1 MATSSV
7 ATNGSRYILGATDE
21 SGELS
26 ARQMRDALSGLYP
39 DVAVGGAWRTPDTP
53 DFWHAKCTKAIRE
66 LGLKT
71 HPVLDTLRATGDSLV
86 ELGAIELASK

>member
-1 MATSSV
+1 MEKHFPRPDSLPVPRHGPLMATSSV

-66 LGLKT
+66 LG
-71 HPVLDTLRATGDSLV
+71 
-86 ELGAIELASK
+86 AIELASK